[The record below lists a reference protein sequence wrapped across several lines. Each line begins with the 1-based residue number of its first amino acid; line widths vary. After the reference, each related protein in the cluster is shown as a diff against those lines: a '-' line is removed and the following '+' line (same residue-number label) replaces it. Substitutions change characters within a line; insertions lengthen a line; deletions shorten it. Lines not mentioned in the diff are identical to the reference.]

1 MRVWTKSA
9 VVVVAASTVLT
20 AQSTPQAPSASRP
33 ARDTPAQTDRT
44 APQPTGRITGRVLA
58 SDTGRPVRRARVLL
72 NASELPGGRGVLT
85 DDNGLF
91 DFLELPA
98 GRYTLGVSK
107 SGFVGISYGQRRP
120 LQPGTPLQLADGQA
134 IRGIEFRLPPGSVIA
149 GHVFDEAGDPLP
161 GATVRILQYRFAQG
175 SRQLVP
181 AGAAQTDDRGE
192 YRVWG
197 LNPGEYYVTAVA
209 RNFTPPGG
217 PLNGRFGG
225 PFGGRGGPS
234 PNVGG
239 TPAPEGRGNAP
250 EQTGYAPTY
259 FPGVESVSQARPV
272 TVGLSAQAL
281 DIDFGVLLVQT
292 SRVTG
297 RVISSEGE
305 PVSTGNIALFPE
317 GQQTG
322 RQGAGA
328 GFTARIQWDGGFAIT
343 NVPPGRYILRARGDD
358 WEVPQFALMPV
369 TVSGPEVSGL
379 NVMLAPGG
387 TISGSL
393 TFERS
398 QLVAPDPTQFRVT
411 APSADGGALGP
422 QQNVRVGQDG
432 RFSLEGVPVGTHWIR
447 TQTPRG
453 WMLKSVTFDG
463 RDVTDIA
470 VDVRSGQQLSSV
482 SIVFTDKISEINGIV
497 ANEQGTPVTEFTM
510 LAFPTDTSLWHPQSR
525 QIMTAR
531 PDQNGRY
538 QLRGLP
544 PGEYLL
550 APVDPTEAG
559 EWFDPAYLDEHRAG
573 AVRVTLGAGDIK
585 SQDVRAATR

>member
-1 MRVWTKSA
+1 MRVWAKSTLLI
-9 VVVVAASTVLT
+9 VVTSTALT
-20 AQSTPQAPSASRP
+20 AQSTTQAPSASRP
-33 ARDTPAQTDRT
+33 ARDTPAQTDSA

-58 SDTGRPVRRARVLL
+58 SDTGRAVRRARVLL

-91 DFLELPA
+91 DFIELPA

-107 SGFVGISYGQRRP
+107 SGFVAISYGQRRP
-120 LQPGTPLQLADGQA
+120 LQPGTPLQLADGQT

-149 GHVFDEAGDPLP
+149 GHVFDETGDPLP
-161 GATVRILQYRFAQG
+161 GATVRILQYRFTQG
-175 SRQLVP
+175 ARQLVP
-181 AGAAQTDDRGE
+181 AGASQTDDRGE

-197 LNPGEYYVTAVA
+197 LNPGDYYVSAVA

-217 PLNGRFGG
+217 PMGGRFGG
-225 PFGGRGGPS
+225 PFAGRGGPP
-234 PNVGG
+234 PNIGG
-239 TPAPEGRGNAP
+239 TAPPDGRGNAP

-259 FPGVESVSQARPV
+259 FPGVDSVAQARPV

-281 DIDFGVLLVQT
+281 DIDFGVMLVQT

-305 PVSTGNIALFPE
+305 PVSTGNITLFPE

-328 GFTARIQWDGGFAIT
+328 GFNARIQWDGGFTIT

-358 WEVPQFALMPV
+358 WEVPQFAVTPV
-369 TVSGPEVSGL
+369 TISGPEVSGL
-379 NVMLAPGG
+379 NVMLAEGG

-398 QLVAPDPTQFRVT
+398 QLVPPDPTQFRVT

-432 RFSLEGVPVGTHWIR
+432 RFSLAGVPVGAHWIR
-447 TQTPRG
+447 SQTPRG
-453 WMLKSVTFDG
+453 WMLKSVTVDG
-463 RDVTDIA
+463 RDVTDVP
-470 VDVRSGQQLSSV
+470 VDIGSGQQLSSV
-482 SIVFTDKISEINGIV
+482 SIVFTDKISEINGVV
-497 ANEQGTPVTEFTM
+497 ADARGTPMTEFTM
-510 LAFPTDTSLWHPQSR
+510 LAFPTDNALWHPQSR

-550 APVDPTEAG
+550 APVDPTESG

-573 AVRVTLGAGDIK
+573 AVRVTLGPGDTK
-585 SQDVRAATR
+585 SQDVRVSTR